1 LAAADILTRN
11 DGGKHL
17 IVMIRKRTEIT
28 VEIDRL
34 LVIRRPERAVAWCAA
49 CARHQEMLASDDAA
63 IAAHVKSSTIFRWA
77 ESGRIHGTE
86 TPEGLLLIC
95 PESLPQD

>member
-1 LAAADILTRN
+1 
-11 DGGKHL
+11 
-17 IVMIRKRTEIT
+17 MIRKRTEIT

-34 LVIRRPERAVAWCAA
+34 LVIGRDLRGHRRVVAWCAR
-49 CARHQEMLASDDAA
+49 CARHHEMLASDDAA
-63 IAAHVKSSTIFRWA
+63 ITARVKSSTIFRWV
-77 ESGRIHGTE
+77 ESGRIQSTE